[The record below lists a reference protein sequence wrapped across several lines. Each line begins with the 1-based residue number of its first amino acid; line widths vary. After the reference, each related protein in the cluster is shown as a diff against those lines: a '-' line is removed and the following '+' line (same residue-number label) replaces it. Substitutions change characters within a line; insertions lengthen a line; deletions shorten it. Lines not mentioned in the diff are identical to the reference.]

1 MHMFR
6 RSLLTGLAALA
17 LLMVNRP
24 AQAQDAGEAISFS
37 SDGSVLH
44 GWLYRAASEPAPTVI
59 LLHGFPGG
67 KADVLGF
74 GGALSAAGWNALS
87 FTFRGMYDSEGVYT
101 LAHTVED
108 VSAALAYLRSRRE
121 LVEADQPI
129 AVLGWSGG
137 GWTALMSA
145 ARDDDIGC
153 AISVAGANMAVWAR
167 QIVRDAEGRQFWEG
181 MLEEYASGSPARGRG
196 KESVMELLEHSS
208 DYDLITHAG
217 ALAQKPLLIVAGWKD
232 QEITL
237 EETIL
242 PLVRALQAVGAPRL
256 TPITLNDDHMFQATR
271 SELHKE
277 VTDWLNRVCMGS

>member
-1 MHMFR
+1 MFK
-6 RSLLTGLAALA
+6 RSLFAGLTALA
-17 LLMVNRP
+17 SLMVNRP
-24 AQAQDAGEAISFS
+24 AWAQDAGEAISFS

-44 GWLYRAASEPAPTVI
+44 GRLYRAASAPAPTVV

-67 KADVLGF
+67 RADVLGF

-87 FTFRGMYDSEGVYT
+87 FTFRGMYDSEGLYT
-101 LAHTVED
+101 LGHTVED
-108 VSAALAYLRSRRE
+108 VSAALSYLRSRRE
-121 LVEADQPI
+121 LVQADQPI

-145 ARDDDIGC
+145 AQNDDISC
-153 AISVAGANMAVWAR
+153 AISVGGSNMAVWAR
-167 QIVRDAEGRQFWEG
+167 QIVRDEKGRQFWEG

-237 EETIL
+237 EETVL

-256 TPITLNDDHMFQATR
+256 TPITLNDDHTFQETR

-277 VTDWLNRVCMGS
+277 VTDWLNSVCIGS